1 MIASSFRASRWLL
14 GSSCWVVLAACGGT
28 AGGGPSDFTT
38 SGGEPGTGS
47 VTGSGNG
54 PGSSGGGSSVAG
66 STSFA
71 GSSAS
76 FAGASSSTGGSGPVS
91 SGGANGMSGAP
102 STAGASSSGGA
113 SGASCTGLTPWVSG
127 TTAMDVSHN
136 GHHYTCKVE
145 GWCSS
150 TAAAGAYEPGVGF
163 AWMDAW
169 TDDGTCSS
177 SGNGGA
183 SSGGATGS
191 AGGTS
196 SAGST
201 GSAGSG
207 AAGAASTGCVLDSLL
222 GENNFDS
229 WFPMRNGFYTYANLC
244 KAIAKYPAFATTG
257 DATAQKREVAGFFA
271 NVARETGMLVYID
284 EISKPASAGNY
295 WGRGPLQITWDYN
308 YKACGTAIGAD
319 LLDTPTLV
327 STDGVITWE
336 TGLWFWMTND
346 GGTGTTPH
354 QAIVAG
360 NFGGTIRAIN
370 GGIECT
376 GPNDAA
382 NERIQHY
389 QTFCQS
395 LGVDPGT
402 MLTCW

>member
-1 MIASSFRASRWLL
+1 ML
-14 GSSCWVVLAACGGT
+14 
-28 AGGGPSDFTT
+28 
-38 SGGEPGTGS
+38 
-47 VTGSGNG
+47 
-54 PGSSGGGSSVAG
+54 
-66 STSFA
+66 
-71 GSSAS
+71 
-76 FAGASSSTGGSGPVS
+76 
-91 SGGANGMSGAP
+91 
-102 STAGASSSGGA
+102 
-113 SGASCTGLTPWVSG
+113 
-127 TTAMDVSHN
+127 
-136 GHHYTCKVE
+136 
-145 GWCSS
+145 
-150 TAAAGAYEPGVGF
+150 
-163 AWMDAW
+163 
-169 TDDGTCSS
+169 DG
-177 SGNGGA
+177 
-183 SSGGATGS
+183 
-191 AGGTS
+191 
-196 SAGST
+196 
-201 GSAGSG
+201 
-207 AAGAASTGCVLDSLL
+207 LL

-244 KAIAKYPAFATTG
+244 KALAKYPAFATTG

-271 NVARETGMLVYID
+271 NVARETGLLIYID
-284 EISKPASAGNY
+284 ELSKPPSAGNY

-319 LLDTPTLV
+319 LFDTPTLV

-370 GGIECT
+370 GGIECN